1 MFFTLI
7 FESQFV
13 SGLVVILQFSFP
25 SQWQLI
31 TTCMCSEIETN
42 LGVDHLIFE
51 GGVEDL
57 RKISFLQ
64 SLYSQKNH
72 ATRMAIKEIHAQ
84 PPKYA
89 LDNE

>member
-1 MFFTLI
+1 MFFALI

-31 TTCMCSEIETN
+31 TMCSEIETN

-51 GGVEDL
+51 GGVVDL
-57 RKISFLQ
+57 RKKVSCKAFIVK
-64 SLYSQKNH
+64 KNH